1 MTIAEGFEL
10 AESAGLLIQLK
21 EDSLMLR
28 GGMERVGRQ
37 KGDTGLPVSSLQI
50 INASAVVGSLKGK
63 GGKG

>member
-28 GGMERVGRQ
+28 GGMERVVRQ